1 MSAVKN
7 ATAVS
12 QHVVVSVAMSSFSFD
27 SESLSTESIVSSISI
42 GTHLFLSFSFENGVE
57 ITSAKVESSTIVF
70 ITKMPI
76 GKIHQQ
82 AKIACVGGA
91 RIYGGV

>member
-1 MSAVKN
+1 
-7 ATAVS
+7 
-12 QHVVVSVAMSSFSFD
+12 
-27 SESLSTESIVSSISI
+27 L
-42 GTHLFLSFSFENGVE
+42 E
-57 ITSAKVESSTIVF
+57 ITSAKAEGSTIVF

-82 AKIACVGGA
+82 ANIACVGGA